1 MKSPT
6 GKRLIDEVAKETG
19 LSRNVIY
26 KIVMSQFGCLRQTM
40 RSAEPD
46 QPDTFDSVR
55 FPYFGIFR
63 PRMKVFRA
71 MKGIQKYNEERRRR
85 REQRYGTTNDE

>member
-6 GKRLIDEVAKETG
+6 GKKIIDEIAEETG
-19 LSRNVIY
+19 LSRNVVY
-26 KIVMSQFGCLRQTM
+26 KIVMSQFGCLRHTM
-40 RSAEPD
+40 RSAVPD

-55 FPYFGIFR
+55 FPYLGIFR
-63 PRMKVFRA
+63 PRMKVFKA
-71 MKGIQKYNEERRRR
+71 MRGIQKYNEERRRR